1 MDPNRNVPISP
12 YLKPGPQPTPA
23 ATWQEALVTLEGQ
36 MARGTFDLWLRGSR
50 LLAADGGT
58 WTIGVASPQ
67 AVEWLTHRLGRTIHR
82 TVSYFAG
89 REVTL
94 EYVVAPPDGAAPM
107 SEAAPSAPAPPP
119 MSEAAPSAPAPPPPA
134 PALSVPTPRVDM
146 DAWVALDPNSGENG
160 GFWMMGHYASA
171 FWLPL
176 LGSVAFLVYALVARD
191 DKRRNKTAWTPP
203 RRYSIS
209 KLARTLAT
217 GPDGRPNRDQIR
229 GRFRTV
235 GGERVWRPGAF
246 DRLTEQGVARIE
258 WHDGDGAWWPWAPG
272 GAGCEG
278 RNRLRLVYRLSAV
291 TRLPLL
297 TPGQVA
303 RLPAD
308 FQLEHERYLA
318 NHVADPRAW
327 EGIGRASLAGLE
339 VGGH

>member
-1 MDPNRNVPISP
+1 MNPNRNTPISP
-12 YLKPGPQPTPA
+12 YPEPGPA
-23 ATWQEALVTLEGQ
+23 ATWQEALVTLGGQ
-36 MARGTFDLWLRGSR
+36 MARETFDLWLRDSR
-50 LLAADGGT
+50 LLSADVDT

-89 REVTL
+89 RTVTL
-94 EYVVAPPDGAAPM
+94 EYVVAPPDGAAAM
-107 SEAAPSAPAPPP
+107 SEAVPSAPAPL
-119 MSEAAPSAPAPPPPA
+119 PPA
-134 PALSVPTPRVDM
+134 PALPVPVPGVDM
-146 DAWVALDPNSGENG
+146 EAWVALDPNSGENG
-160 GFWMMGHYASA
+160 GFWMMGHYASE

-191 DKRRNKTAWTPP
+191 DKRRNKTTWTPP
-203 RRYSIS
+203 RRYSVS

-229 GRFRTV
+229 GRFRRV

-246 DRLTEQGVARIE
+246 DRLTEEGVARIE

-272 GAGCEG
+272 GAGSDG
-278 RNRLRLVYRLSAV
+278 RDSLRLVYRLSVV

-297 TPGQVA
+297 APSQVA
-303 RLPAD
+303 GLPAD

-318 NHVADPRAW
+318 GHVEDPRAW

-339 VGGH
+339 AGEN